1 METQARIQLSGEP
14 DGMQNYF
21 DALTQAGAVP
31 VGGYCPSP
39 DLTCD
44 GLVLCGGGDL
54 DSALFGQENRGSEAP
69 DHARDAA
76 ELALFQ
82 AFFQAGK
89 PILGI
94 CRGMQLIN
102 VALGGTLI
110 QDLPQ
115 EQKAFHCGGKA
126 DMVHPLRAL
135 EGSVL
140 HMLYG
145 PVFSVNSSH
154 HQAVDALGKG
164 LRAVAWAESG
174 FAEAIDCPG
183 LPLLGVQFHPERMA
197 FGRHRLDTV
206 DGAALFSWFLGVCQG
221 DVSAFSEMPGLFSD
235 KA

>member
-94 CRGMQLIN
+94 CRGMQVIN

-110 QDLPQ
+110 QDLPP
-115 EQKAFHCGGKA
+115 EARARHTGPEG
-126 DMVHPLRAL
+126 DLVHPVRAL
-135 EGSVL
+135 EGSLL
-140 HMLYG
+140 HDLYG
-145 PVFSVNSSH
+145 AVFSVNSSH
-154 HQAVDALGKG
+154 HQAVDRLGEG
-164 LRAVAWAESG
+164 LRATAWAEEG
-174 FAEAIDCPG
+174 FPEALDWIDRRIMAF
-183 LPLLGVQFHPERMA
+183 QFHPERMA
-197 FGRHRLDTV
+197 FSRRRPDTV
-206 DGAALFSWFLGVCQG
+206 DTAELLRAFEALCWWNT
-221 DVSAFSEMPGLFSD
+221 P
-235 KA
+235 